1 MARTGPLSDTST
13 QARAAAAAAAA
24 QPEFGNAMMFPS
36 GRAQWPTSL
45 RLSSGAAAGDRRGRP
60 GMPRPLR
67 HWHWQHAA
75 DAMLGRARDRTHWQ
89 SDAADSPPSQI
100 QAQVHSDS
108 KLIDHILITTHCEI
122 GQNNLQSLAQ
132 WLAAGPAA
140 GDPGRLSGV
149 T

>member
-1 MARTGPLSDTST
+1 MARTVPLSDAST
-13 QARAAAAAAAA
+13 QARAAAKAAAA
-24 QPEFGNAMMFPS
+24 QLEFGNAMMFPS
-36 GRAQWPTSL
+36 GWAQRPTSL
-45 RLSSGAAAGDRRGRP
+45 RLSSDRRGRP
-60 GMPRPLR
+60 GLPRPLTY
-67 HWHWQHAA
+67 WHWQPAA

-140 GDPGRLSGV
+140 GGPGRLSGV